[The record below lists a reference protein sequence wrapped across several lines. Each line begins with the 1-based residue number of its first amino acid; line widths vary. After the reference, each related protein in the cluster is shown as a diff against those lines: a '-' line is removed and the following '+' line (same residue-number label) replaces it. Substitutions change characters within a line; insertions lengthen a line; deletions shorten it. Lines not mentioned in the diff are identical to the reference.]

1 MTYFSISIFW
11 IAVTSDYPFTLAH
24 AFSWH
29 PGILLIGLINGI
41 MFLIMLNKS
50 TITFTGPFM
59 IGLLQFV
66 GYLILYFIHNDIF
79 YLNAIL
85 RLFPIYITY
94 LFINN
99 IIGLDRIIRSLL
111 FVFKSLSVMTI
122 IAFILVFIGYL
133 HHVSKFVN
141 PDGRIAYNY
150 ILTFSNVIITVG
162 ENTLIRASS
171 FFDEPGTFAF
181 YIIFLI
187 WINKLTFNNKK
198 TEIILIIGGI
208 ITTSLAFYIIIFIY
222 YISFYFRLKD
232 AKYFLI
238 TALTLMSLIFY
249 LNQMRLDNPI
259 SGLIYSLTIGRL
271 SYVGED
277 NKVIQGDNRSEAL
290 ILASKIFSQNPL
302 FGLSPLKIEKNKI
315 FIGANPMGPLA
326 YHGIIGSVI
335 VFLHL
340 IYLFYLLLNPTIW
353 KKGNMIKIKLF
364 VSLLLLY
371 SQRPDVMGYFSY
383 LLVLLMISI
392 VDKHNKKRS
401 GQEFNGLVNKKLY
414 GI

>member
-1 MTYFSISIFW
+1 M
-11 IAVTSDYPFTLAH
+11 
-24 AFSWH
+24 
-29 PGILLIGLINGI
+29 
-41 MFLIMLNKS
+41 
-50 TITFTGPFM
+50 
-59 IGLLQFV
+59 
-66 GYLILYFIHNDIF
+66 
-79 YLNAIL
+79 
-85 RLFPIYITY
+85 
-94 LFINN
+94 
-99 IIGLDRIIRSLL
+99 
-111 FVFKSLSVMTI
+111 
-122 IAFILVFIGYL
+122 
-133 HHVSKFVN
+133 
-141 PDGRIAYNY
+141 
-150 ILTFSNVIITVG
+150 
-162 ENTLIRASS
+162 
-171 FFDEPGTFAF
+171 
-181 YIIFLI
+181 I

-392 VDKHNKKRS
+392 VDNHNKKRS